1 MIHTIQY
8 LSYSSNQYLSDWTI
22 TWLFHDQSSHCQSQ

>member
-8 LSYSSNQYLSDWTI
+8 LSYSSMQYLSDWTI
-22 TWLFHDQSSHCQSQ
+22 TWLCHDQRSHWQSQ